1 MEFKYFWANNLDR
14 EDEKKNFINL
24 IEYLKKH
31 FEKNPTAYLYHYN
44 EYEKT
49 ALRNLSNDFNSAYP
63 DGLNF
68 VDKLQRLE
76 KFVDLYRVVEMYV
89 NFRKR
94 YIFKNN

>member
-31 FEKNPTAYLYHYN
+31 FEKNPNAYLYHYN

-49 ALRNLSNDFNSAYP
+49 ALT
-63 DGLNF
+63 
-68 VDKLQRLE
+68 
-76 KFVDLYRVVEMYV
+76 
-89 NFRKR
+89 
-94 YIFKNN
+94 NNQMILIQLILMD